1 MLLLIVVFQ
10 VKTNPQPA
18 ISIASSQEK
27 ELIKDLKLKNM
38 RAFSF
43 LYQQYSPA
51 LLSIIIKIVKSRETA
66 EDVLQETFTKVASRI
81 DQYDETKGR
90 LFTWMAR
97 IARNKSF
104 DHIKGKGSANSAKN
118 VKIEEIM
125 DLVEMNYVCYYNPD
139 TIGVGQLTTTLNPF
153 QKEVLDLVYFQGY
166 SHAETAKILNIPIGT
181 VKTRIRISILTLRKY
196 FTVPLV
202 FNLY

>member
-1 MLLLIVVFQ
+1 MLLLIGIFP
-10 VKTNPQPA
+10 VKTNLLPA
-18 ISIASSQEK
+18 ISAAGNQEK
-27 ELIKDLKLKNM
+27 ELIKDLKLMDM

-43 LYQQYSPA
+43 LYAQYSSA
-51 LLSIIIKIVKSRETA
+51 LLAIIIKIVKSRETA
-66 EDVLQETFTKVASRI
+66 EDVLQETFTKVSSKI
-81 DQYDETKGR
+81 GQYDETKGR

-97 IARNKSF
+97 IARNKAF
-104 DHIKGKGSANSAKN
+104 DHIKGRGSTNSAKN
-118 VKIEEIM
+118 IKIEEIM
-125 DLVEMNYVCYYNPD
+125 DLVEMNNCCYYNPD
-139 TIGVGQLTTTLNPF
+139 TIGIGQLTTTLNPF

-202 FNLY
+202 FDL

>member
-1 MLLLIVVFQ
+1 MLLLIGIFP
-10 VKTNPQPA
+10 VKTNLLPA
-18 ISIASSQEK
+18 ISAAGNQEK
-27 ELIKDLKLKNM
+27 ELIKDLKLMDM

-43 LYQQYSPA
+43 LYVQYSSA
-51 LLSIIIKIVKSRETA
+51 LLAIIIKIVKSRETA
-66 EDVLQETFTKVASRI
+66 EDVLQETFTKVASKI
-81 DQYDETKGR
+81 GQYDETKGR

-97 IARNKSF
+97 IARNKAF
-104 DHIKGKGSANSAKN
+104 DHIKGRGSTNSAKN
-118 VKIEEIM
+118 IKIEEIM
-125 DLVEMNYVCYYNPD
+125 DLVEMNNCCYYNPD
-139 TIGVGQLTTTLNPF
+139 TIGIGQLTTTLNPF

-202 FNLY
+202 FDL

>member
-1 MLLLIVVFQ
+1 MLLLIVVFPI
-10 VKTNPQPA
+10 KTNPLSV

-27 ELIKDLKLKNM
+27 ELIKDLKLMNI

-43 LYQQYSPA
+43 LYQQYSSA

-66 EDVLQETFTKVASRI
+66 EDVLQETFSKVASRI

-97 IARNKSF
+97 IARNKAL
-104 DHIKGKGSANSAKN
+104 DQIKARGSANSAKN
-118 VKIEEIM
+118 IKIEEIM

-139 TIGVGQLTTTLNPF
+139 TIGIGQLTTTLNPF

-166 SHAETAKILNIPIGT
+166 SHAETAKLLNIPIGT

-202 FNLY
+202 FDL

>member
-1 MLLLIVVFQ
+1 MLLLIVVFPIR
-10 VKTNPQPA
+10 TNPLSV

-27 ELIKDLKLKNM
+27 ELINDLKLTDM

-43 LYQQYSPA
+43 LYQQYSSA
-51 LLSIIIKIVKSRETA
+51 LLSIILKIVKSRETA

-81 DQYDETKGR
+81 NQYDETKGR

-97 IARNKSF
+97 IARNKAL
-104 DHIKGKGSANSAKN
+104 DQIKARGSANSSKN
-118 VKIEEIM
+118 IKIEEM

-139 TIGVGQLTTTLNPF
+139 TIGIGQLTTTLNPF

-202 FNLY
+202 FDL